1 MPNQQLN
8 PFTAPLSV
16 IKQIGEQAN
25 ASIQAV
31 GTSMTQAASGTLDAF
46 MSGLPPFPG
55 TPTPAPAPAAQGRSP
70 GIPAL
75 QQLMPANLQQAM
87 SQVENLLIPPGLPRL
102 SQMVTGLPAPAPA
115 PPPAAPPAAPPNAQ
129 AVAARR
135 RVQERRG
142 M

>member
-16 IKQIGEQAN
+16 LKQVGEQAN

-55 TPTPAPAPAAQGRSP
+55 APTPAPAARGAP

-102 SQMVTGLPAPAPA
+102 SQMVTGRPAAPAAPPTPAA
-115 PPPAAPPAAPPNAQ
+115 PPPAAPAAERAT
-129 AVAARR
+129 AARR
-135 RVQERRG
+135 RVHERRG